1 MDQIFIVLEKRGRPN
16 FELIDLKREP
26 EEIKESDVEMLF
38 SKANRTSRSDLKTWL
53 PPYFDDV
60 PIGPATYAIRWM
72 LYNHLKKFKNS
83 AHPMGEAWKEIAPK
97 AISMIEFVM
106 DIRKGEWTDQEID
119 TKMMDIQNKMAEIQ
133 AAKNNG
139 NWFAK
144 TVTSRTVEDIPGFV
158 MKFRTLQEYVNSIT
172 LQEDTLRIY
181 GQETKQENLNC

>member
-1 MDQIFIVLEKRGRPN
+1 
-16 FELIDLKREP
+16 
-26 EEIKESDVEMLF
+26 
-38 SKANRTSRSDLKTWL
+38 
-53 PPYFDDV
+53 
-60 PIGPATYAIRWM
+60 
-72 LYNHLKKFKNS
+72 
-83 AHPMGEAWKEIAPK
+83 MGEAWKEIAPK